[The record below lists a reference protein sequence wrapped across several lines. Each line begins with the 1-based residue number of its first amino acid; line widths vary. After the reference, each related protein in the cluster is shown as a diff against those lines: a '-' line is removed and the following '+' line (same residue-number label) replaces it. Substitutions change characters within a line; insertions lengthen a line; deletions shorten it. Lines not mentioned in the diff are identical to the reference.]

1 MPSLT
6 DSLANF
12 VTAVTGIFTSL
23 LASVF
28 SVFQAV
34 LALVQNLVTT
44 VVNLSTSILALGID
58 LCQGVIGFAF
68 GAFSRRCGCGASSY
82 NLFRHSE
89 LRGAAA
95 PRWRLLFLH
104 DAGREGYPPREGQ
117 EEGVKP
123 CSCRRRYPLSLI
135 SQNVG
140 DRLGLSMDIVMYVY
154 RTQL

>member
-1 MPSLT
+1 MHDVVRPVTQVVPVVASLKTVATIRHKPHLFPHHDRPIHRAIHDTRRTMPSLT

-44 VVNLSTSILALGID
+44 VVGLATSLLSLGID

-68 GAFSRRCGCGASSY
+68 GAFSRLCGCGAS
-82 NLFRHSE
+82 
-89 LRGAAA
+89 
-95 PRWRLLFLH
+95 
-104 DAGREGYPPREGQ
+104 
-117 EEGVKP
+117 
-123 CSCRRRYPLSLI
+123 
-135 SQNVG
+135 
-140 DRLGLSMDIVMYVY
+140 
-154 RTQL
+154 